1 MANNNLNNIRDYDI
15 SDPRF
20 IKHVKVDNEAII

>member
-1 MANNNLNNIRDYDI
+1 MANNNLNSIRDYDI